1 MSMQSEQGNFC
12 WNELM
17 TSDTTKAKEFYSK
30 LFGWTC
36 QDHQMPNMTYTMFN
50 NGEKDVGGMLQIPS
64 EEKDNIP
71 PHWMSYVL
79 VTNVD
84 EMTKKAESLGAQV
97 KVPVKPVEGF
107 GRFSILMDPTGA
119 HIALW
124 ESTH

>member
-1 MSMQSEQGNFC
+1 LLQILSTKEQLMSSQSEQGHFC

-50 NGEKDVGGMLQIPS
+50 KGEKGVGGMLQIPS
-64 EEKDNIP
+64 QEKDKIP

-84 EMTKKAESLGAQV
+84 EMTKKAATLGAQV
-97 KVPVKPVEGF
+97 KVPVTPIEGF
-107 GRFSILMDPTGA
+107 GRFSV
-119 HIALW
+119 
-124 ESTH
+124 